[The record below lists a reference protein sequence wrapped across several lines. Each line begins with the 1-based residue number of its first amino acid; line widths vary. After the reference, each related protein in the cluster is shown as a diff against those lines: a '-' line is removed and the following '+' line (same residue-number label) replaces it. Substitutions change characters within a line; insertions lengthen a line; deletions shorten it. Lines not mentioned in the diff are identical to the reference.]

1 MQCVVTVL
9 GLSILKKL
17 LGLDRL
23 QFFNLDKI
31 NHTLVKKTEW
41 PYAREV
47 SLSSLT
53 LIGMRQGTF
62 YPLKFLIRFWQLN
75 FYQKFP
81 IFFEVKIDIIESSK
95 N

>member
-62 YPLKFLIRFWQLN
+62 YPLKFLIRFLAAE
-75 FYQKFP
+75 FLS
-81 IFFEVKIDIIESSK
+81 KIS
-95 N
+95 NLF